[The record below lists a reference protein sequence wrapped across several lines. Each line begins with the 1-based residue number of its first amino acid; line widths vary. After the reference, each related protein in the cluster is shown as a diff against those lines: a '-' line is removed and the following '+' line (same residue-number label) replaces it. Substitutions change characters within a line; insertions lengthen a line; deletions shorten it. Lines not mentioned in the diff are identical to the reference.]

1 MLDFEVERCTRHCAE
16 SGRALTAGEEIY
28 SVLLSERGAVKRL
41 DYAIEVWHGPPE
53 KALAWWKSKIP
64 LADQTTPKLAPS
76 DALLQFFVELEQSVD
91 KADVRYV
98 LALLLI
104 RRRIFR
110 LEDQIRDE
118 QGRDV
123 MVLYCGRNETTYD
136 VPIVVPDDAR
146 IVQIQDQLA
155 ELLFTSGVKPAAAST
170 SSASTSA

>member
-16 SGRALTAGEEIY
+16 SGRALAAGEEIY
-28 SVLLSERGAVKRL
+28 SVLMSERGSVKRL
-41 DYAIEVWHGPPE
+41 DYAIEAWHGPPE
-53 KALAWWKSKIP
+53 KSLAWWKSKIP
-64 LADQTTPKLAPS
+64 AADQTTPKLAPS
-76 DALLQFFVELEQSVD
+76 DALLQFFVELQQSDD

-123 MVLYCGRNETTYD
+123 MVVYCGRNETSYEVT
-136 VPIVVPDDAR
+136 IVVPDDVRVA
-146 IVQIQDQLA
+146 QIQDELA
-155 ELLFTSGVKPAAAST
+155 ELLFTSGVKPAATPT
-170 SSASTSA
+170 SSASTPA